1 MLEFNLQHSYP
12 GFDFQTGDVQLPGDG
27 ITAVFGPSGCGKT
40 TLIKTLSGLEKAQ
53 GWVKLNNQ
61 AWQSDKLFLPVHQ
74 RRIGMVFQD
83 AALLPHLSVQGNLD
97 YALKRSG
104 FERAQHRAQQD
115 RWIELLN
122 LGNLLNQ
129 SVLTLS
135 GGQKQ
140 RVGIARALLSN
151 PQILMLDEP
160 MSALDWRTKN
170 ELIPLIKDVSKASK
184 LPILLITHSPEEVER
199 LADQVLLLNQGRVEQ
214 LESLQQTLSRP
225 DSPLFDEQ
233 GAVSVLIG
241 QPGKVSDGLQQIQL
255 GDNTLWVKPLKR
267 ANQEPVRIRVLARDV
282 SLALSD
288 PKDLSIVNHMP
299 VKIDELIEQP
309 DHRLLVRLRL
319 DNQQHLFAEITQQ
332 SAQRLNLQPGLVI
345 YALIKSVAL
354 AE

>member
-12 GFDFQTGDVQLPGDG
+12 GFDFNTGDVQLPSEG
-27 ITAVFGPSGCGKT
+27 ITAIFGPSGCGKT
-40 TLIKTLSGLEKAQ
+40 TLFKTLSGLEKAQ
-53 GWVKLNNQ
+53 GWVKLNHQ
-61 AWQSDKLFLPVHQ
+61 AWQSDRLFLPVHK

-83 AALLPHLSVQGNLD
+83 AALLPHLCVQGNLD

-104 FERAQHRAQQD
+104 LATSESV
-115 RWIELLN
+115 RWIELLD
-122 LGNLLNQ
+122 LGHLLNQ

-170 ELIPLIKDVSKASK
+170 ELIPLIKAVSDEAKV
-184 LPILLITHSPEEVER
+184 PTLLITHAPEEVAR
-199 LADQVLLLNQGRVEQ
+199 LADHVLLLNQGKVEQ

-225 DSPLFDEQ
+225 DSPLFDEK

-241 QPGKVSDGLQQIQL
+241 QPGLVVEGLQQISL
-255 GDNTLWVKPLKR
+255 ADKTLWVKPM
-267 ANQEPVRIRVLARDV
+267 ATPSQENVRVRVLARDV
-282 SLALSD
+282 SIALSD
-288 PKDLSIVNHMP
+288 PADLSITNHLQ
-299 VKIDELIEQP
+299 VTIEELIPQGE
-309 DHRLLVRLRL
+309 HRVLARLKL
-319 DNQQHLFAEITQQ
+319 HNGQHLFAELTQA
-332 SAQRLNLQPGLVI
+332 STHRLKLQPGLVV

>member
-1 MLEFNLQHSYP
+1 MLEFNLQHYYP
-12 GFDFQTGDVQLPGDG
+12 GFDFVTGDVQLPSQG
-27 ITAVFGPSGCGKT
+27 ITAIFGPSGCGKT
-40 TLIKTLSGLEKAQ
+40 TLLKTLSGLEKAQ

-61 AWQSDKLFLPVHQ
+61 TWQTDSLFVPVHK

-83 AALLPHLSVQGNLD
+83 AALLPHLTVQGNLD

-104 FERAQHRAQQD
+104 LAKNASA

-122 LGNLLNQ
+122 LGALLNQ

-140 RVGIARALLSN
+140 RVAIARALLSN
-151 PQILMLDEP
+151 PQLLMLDEP

-170 ELIPLIKDVSKASK
+170 ELIPLIKQVSDESK
-184 LPILLITHSPEEVER
+184 LPTLLITHAPQEVER
-199 LADQVLLLNQGRVEQ
+199 LADHVLLLNQGKVER
-214 LESLQQTLSRP
+214 LETLQQTLSRA

-241 QPGKVSDGLQQIQL
+241 QPGLVQEGLQQINL
-255 GDNTLWVKPLKR
+255 ADKTLWVKPLPTPTQ
-267 ANQEPVRIRVLARDV
+267 NSVRIRVLARDV

-288 PKDLSIVNHMP
+288 PSDLSIVNHMQ
-299 VKIDELIEQP
+299 VKIEQLIEQP

-319 DNQQHLFAEITQQ
+319 DNSQHLFAEITQA
-332 SAQRLNLQPGLVI
+332 SAKRLNLQPDLVV